1 MSKLLSMVF
10 VFALLLGAST
20 SAQSVAG
27 DWDLSINGPEG
38 VITATATLKQ
48 DGEKV
53 TGSITSPQG
62 TVELTGTVKGK
73 TLNIALPDPGPSRR
87 AGHQGERRSRRQRHE
102 RHHRLRHGH
111 GGLHRQE
118 EVV

>member
-1 MSKLLSMVF
+1 MARLFSTLSAVVF
-10 VFALLLGAST
+10 VTAAL
-20 SAQSVAG
+20 SAQADIAG

-62 TVELTGTVKGK
+62 TVELAGSYKAKKVELAFQIQSPNGPLDIKVNGDVDGADMKGIIDFGMGMADFTGKK
-73 TLNIALPDPGPSRR
+73 K
-87 AGHQGERRSRRQRHE
+87 
-102 RHHRLRHGH
+102 
-111 GGLHRQE
+111 
-118 EVV
+118 

>member
-1 MSKLLSMVF
+1 MSKLFSMVF

-38 VITATATLKQ
+38 VITATADLKQ

-62 TVELTGTVKGK
+62 TVELTGTCKGK
-73 TLNIALPDPGPSRR
+73 VVNISFSIQSPNGPLDIKVN
-87 AGHQGERRSRRQRHE
+87 GEVE
-102 RHHRLRHGH
+102 GAEMK
-111 GGLHRQE
+111 GIIDFGMGMADFTAKKK
-118 EVV
+118 